1 MESSDTCEGEMWEH
15 IKNGTRMMRDEE
27 GSIKV
32 RHEDEKQCEGSR
44 IENEVHCEA
53 AESLN

>member
-27 GSIKV
+27 GSVKV
-32 RHEDEKQCEGSR
+32 GMRMKSNVRVVE
-44 IENEVHCEA
+44 
-53 AESLN
+53 